1 MNKRPLR
8 KLAGLIVLY
17 VLIFFVIIVIQFK
30 NETIINESFGPFHI
44 ILSET
49 KNEDNIPVLKNNF
62 QITAGELTFF
72 ADSNSP
78 ARIIIGENEQNL
90 TLNTWRKKSNS
101 DFLLFFDNGIYVEFE
116 APEEQAVPLLVRAD
130 MPSSVDSIIIPFKLS
145 TTADIE
151 TVDSSSL
158 LLTGREQLYKI
169 SAAKIDGD
177 YISMT
182 KSSPLFS
189 IDEYVEETRFTFDT
203 LTEYELAQIPAYNT
217 SKNIIQKSLIELFPA
232 KPDEAT
238 FSEKTAVAWVAE
250 MALQGKYQQAVN
262 TLSSYAKSSSR
273 SYISTPYFNTL
284 VASNK
289 TLTQNLA
296 TLDTEIKNSL
306 ANQDMSIFSN
316 DNFIEKS
323 IIIQRDTLQSLLTAA
338 KNTIENQPDTI
349 TAKTAA
355 SILTAF
361 NKLKK
366 YNIKEAELIEPY
378 LETLAGILE
387 TYASLDE
394 NGDLVIMNGTKPLD
408 FMERIKAGFA
418 LLETG
423 NYKGNFVY
431 QSAGRLLINSTIQQ
445 AEQLTLDTLAELYPL
460 FVPDNHFYPHIELL
474 DVTDNNPVWAWTIA
488 ESMNYTKGTDGS
500 VLIKATFTQ
509 NEVHHMIIRGIKKFS
524 AIDIYGIAYRTDP
537 RFESYNSSG
546 YVFENDTESLLLKYR
561 QRSYTED
568 IKLYYK

>member
-1 MNKRPLR
+1 
-8 KLAGLIVLY
+8 
-17 VLIFFVIIVIQFK
+17 
-30 NETIINESFGPFHI
+30 
-44 ILSET
+44 
-49 KNEDNIPVLKNNF
+49 
-62 QITAGELTFF
+62 
-72 ADSNSP
+72 
-78 ARIIIGENEQNL
+78 
-90 TLNTWRKKSNS
+90 
-101 DFLLFFDNGIYVEFE
+101 
-116 APEEQAVPLLVRAD
+116 
-130 MPSSVDSIIIPFKLS
+130 
-145 TTADIE
+145 
-151 TVDSSSL
+151 
-158 LLTGREQLYKI
+158 
-169 SAAKIDGD
+169 
-177 YISMT
+177 
-182 KSSPLFS
+182 
-189 IDEYVEETRFTFDT
+189 
-203 LTEYELAQIPAYNT
+203 
-217 SKNIIQKSLIELFPA
+217 
-232 KPDEAT
+232 
-238 FSEKTAVAWVAE
+238 
-250 MALQGKYQQAVN
+250 MALQGKYQLAVN

-306 ANQDMSIFSN
+306 ANQAMSIFSN

-537 RFESYNSSG
+537 RFETYNSSG
-546 YVFENDTESLLLKYR
+546 YVFENDTESFLLKYR
-561 QRSYTED
+561 PRSYTED